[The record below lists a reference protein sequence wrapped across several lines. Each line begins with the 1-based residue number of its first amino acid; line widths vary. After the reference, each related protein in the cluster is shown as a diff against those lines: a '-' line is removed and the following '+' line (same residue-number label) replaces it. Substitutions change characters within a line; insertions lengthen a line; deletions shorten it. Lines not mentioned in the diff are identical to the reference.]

1 MIIRMLNLTTTNVGG
16 VKTASITAKEGG
28 DGSTEVFHFTIL
40 DQNKSATVT
49 FAANEQKVVTVDH
62 TASGQ
67 GLVIVTNQASGLTR
81 HCWLDA
87 DLPSSS
93 C

>member
-1 MIIRMLNLTTTNVGG
+1 MLNLTTTNSGG
-16 VKTASITAKEGG
+16 VETASVDAKEGG
-28 DGSTEVFHFTIL
+28 DGSTETFNFTIL
-40 DQNKSATVT
+40 NQNVSTTLAFGSQEEKTVT
-49 FAANEQKVVTVDH
+49 VNH

-81 HCWLDA
+81 HCWLDLDA
-87 DLPSSS
+87 ASSS

>member
-1 MIIRMLNLTTTNVGG
+1 MIISMLNLTTTNSGG
-16 VKTASITAKEGG
+16 VKQASVTAKEGG
-28 DGSTEVFHFTIL
+28 DGSTETFTFTIL
-40 DQNKSATVT
+40 NQNVSTTETFAKDEEKTVT
-49 FAANEQKVVTVDH
+49 VTH

-81 HCWLDA
+81 HCWLDVDA
-87 DLPSSS
+87 ASST